1 MLEAKAQGKIRHIG
15 ITNHRL
21 AVADEAIES
30 GLYETLQ
37 FPFCYLATEKD
48 IELVEKCKQ
57 AGMGFIAMKALSG
70 GLINNSAAACAFE
83 AQYEKRCQSGAC
95 RESGNWTSS
104 FPIEHPPV
112 MTEEI
117 AARSSMTEKNSRANS
132 AVAAVTACHV
142 LPELR
147 STTKARMS

>member
-21 AVADEAIES
+21 GVADEAIES

-70 GLINNSAAACAFE
+70 GLINNSDCSCT
-83 AQYEKRCQSGAC
+83 RLRHSMRMCSQSGAC

-104 FPIEHPPV
+104 FPTLNIH
-112 MTEEI
+112 
-117 AARSSMTEKNSRANS
+117 RS
-132 AVAAVTACHV
+132 
-142 LPELR
+142 
-147 STTKARMS
+147 

>member
-1 MLEAKAQGKIRHIG
+1 MLEAKAQGKIHHIG

-57 AGMGFIAMKALSG
+57 AGDGIYCNESALRRIDQQFG
-70 GLINNSAAACAFE
+70 CNV
-83 AQYEKRCQSGAC
+83 R
-95 RESGNWTSS
+95 
-104 FPIEHPPV
+104 V
-112 MTEEI
+112 
-117 AARSSMTEKNSRANS
+117 
-132 AVAAVTACHV
+132 
-142 LPELR
+142 
-147 STTKARMS
+147 